1 MATARVTRDLD
12 VPADALWKLVA
23 AFGDTSWMPAGAQ
36 VTVHGSGPGMERRI
50 AAGEGKV
57 IRERLE
63 FADAASRTV
72 VYTIPQ
78 NVPFPVKDYRAT
90 MRVRTKG
97 TGSELDWSVTFEPV
111 GASEADARKAI
122 EGMYGVMIGWIEARA
137 KAIGS

>member
-1 MATARVTRDLD
+1 MATARVTRTLD

-50 AAGEGKV
+50 AAGEGKL

-63 FADAASRTV
+63 FADAASRTL

-90 MRVRTKG
+90 MRVRAKG
-97 TGSELDWSVTFEPV
+97 SGSELDWSASFEPV
-111 GASEADARKAI
+111 GVSQADAAKAI
-122 EGMYGVMIGWIEARA
+122 EGMYGLMIGWIEARV
-137 KAIGS
+137 KATS

>member
-1 MATARVTRDLD
+1 MGNARVTRELD

-36 VTVHGSGPGMERRI
+36 VTLHGSGPGMERRI
-50 AAGEGKV
+50 VAGPGKV

-63 FADAASRTV
+63 FVDAASRTL
-72 VYTIPQ
+72 VYTIPH

-90 MRVRTKG
+90 MRVRAKG
-97 TGSELDWSVTFEPV
+97 KGSELDWSVSFEPV

-122 EGMYGVMIGWIEARA
+122 ESMYGVMIGWIETRA
-137 KAIGS
+137 KAIG